1 MTNIL
6 KKFLQLYP
14 YITLISGLFLLS
26 LQSIAQEEFMV
37 YGVIKIQG
45 GSTDSA
51 TITVESGKSQYGRI
65 IKLDNSG
72 EYKVWLPYSKD
83 YIIKYSKP
91 GYQTVPIAVSTKLP
105 DGIEKCCFT
114 PFEMSFHLFKP
125 DGSHDSLYKKPIV
138 VVRYETKLKSYFY
151 SLDMDYYIQ
160 KMYIKAEADRG
171 KKLKDQAYIAKHRD
185 SLEIEREYISLI
197 NSGNV
202 YYSMRQYNMARQMFS
217 KALEIKPKRRYPSY
231 KLEDIETQLL
241 IFNQAKD
248 SLPKN
253 ADSIIAAVM
262 KPNVETKKPIEYKRK
277 TPEELQAIF
286 KKDLYNQIASET
298 KNKKEL
304 AERIKFVENEVINKK
319 DEIIKTDTI
328 KTITPKVEIAKIDTI
343 KQIQVKVEPI
353 KIDTIKPE
361 SPKLDS
367 LISKIKAQTDTIIPK
382 PKEISKK
389 DSIKQEFVQP
399 VQIVKPII
407 TIQKPFN
414 KAAYQDS
421 LRKKYP
427 NERTIEIITEDYKK
441 ITRVIINRDSLVTIY
456 LKVEHQWGGI
466 FFFKDNTPFP
476 LENISK
482 SYFEV
487 TTKLLSNKEKN
498 EVKTQHKNTVKTQ
511 TKSIQNKTGV
521 KTQKN
526 NISPYK

>member
-1 MTNIL
+1 MTIIL
-6 KKFLQLYP
+6 KKILLSYP
-14 YITLISGLFLLS
+14 QITLIIGLFFLS
-26 LQSIAQEEFMV
+26 FQSKAQEEFMV

-51 TITVESGKSQYGRI
+51 TITVESEKRQFGRI

-105 DGIEKCCFT
+105 EGIQKCCFT

-151 SLDMDYYIQ
+151 SLDIDYYIQ
-160 KMYIKAEADRG
+160 KMYIKSEADRG
-171 KKLKDQAYIAKHRD
+171 KKLKDQAFIAKHKD
-185 SLEIEREYISLI
+185 SLETERKYVSLI

-217 KALEIKPKRRYPSY
+217 KALEIKPKRRYPAY
-231 KLEDIETQLL
+231 KLEDIETQLV
-241 IFNQAKD
+241 IFNQIKD

-262 KPNVETKKPIEYKRK
+262 NPKVEIKKPIEYKRK

-304 AERIKFVENEVINKK
+304 AERIKFVDNEVINKK
-319 DEIIKTDTI
+319 DESI
-328 KTITPKVEIAKIDTI
+328 KIDTI
-343 KQIQVKVEPI
+343 RAITSKIESTKADTIAHIQAKVEPI

-367 LISKIKAQTDTIIPK
+367 LISNIKTQTDTIKTK
-382 PKEISKK
+382 PKEN
-389 DSIKQEFVQP
+389 IKQEYVQP
-399 VQIVKPII
+399 VQITKPTK

-511 TKSIQNKTGV
+511 PKAIQNKTGV
-521 KTQKN
+521 KNQKN
-526 NISPYK
+526 NISPRK